1 MKTSFAIVLAAVL
14 TMGAPA
20 VAFAQDTPATP
31 AADEMMSCDTL
42 GNATQ
47 IAAMEKVDAAT
58 IAAATKVNVILVSE
72 CDSDTSSALQTKGA
86 GVVEELGKNEV
97 VKTAIQTRNAT
108 VGDLLGATYE
118 GDTLTVY
125 VLNKTAS

>member
-1 MKTSFAIVLAAVL
+1 MKTSFAIALATVLAI
-14 TMGAPA
+14 GAPTF
-20 VAFAQDTPATP
+20 AFAQATTP
-31 AADEMMSCDTL
+31 AADEMMSCSTL

-58 IAAATKVNVILVSE
+58 IAAATKVKVILVSE

-86 GVVEELGKNEV
+86 GVVEQLGMNEA

-125 VLNKTAS
+125 VLNKAS

>member
-1 MKTSFAIVLAAVL
+1 MKTSLAIALAAVL
-14 TMGAPA
+14 TLGAPTL
-20 VAFAQDTPATP
+20 AFAQMST
-31 AADEMMSCDTL
+31 DESMSCSTL

-47 IAAMEKVDAAT
+47 IAAMDKVDAAT
-58 IAAATKVNVILVSE
+58 IAAATNVNVILVSE

-86 GVVEELGKNEV
+86 GVVEELGKNDA
-97 VKTAIQTRNAT
+97 VKMAIQTRNAT

-125 VLNKTAS
+125 VLNKAS

>member
-1 MKTSFAIVLAAVL
+1 MKISLAIALAAVL
-14 TMGAPA
+14 TLGAPTL
-20 VAFAQDTPATP
+20 AFAQMST
-31 AADEMMSCDTL
+31 DESMSCSTL

-47 IAAMEKVDAAT
+47 IAAMDKVDAAT
-58 IAAATKVNVILVSE
+58 IAAATNVNVILVSE

-86 GVVEELGKNEV
+86 GVVEELGKNDA
-97 VKTAIQTRNAT
+97 VKMAIQTRNAT

-125 VLNKTAS
+125 VLNKAS